1 MKSPLFSRS
10 MLFMLLLP
18 LSCTIAAETYSGQT
32 ATSSE
37 KYVSNKDNARA
48 FFETLSTRLKK
59 PVVLSALASKKRI
72 TGSFDLA
79 NPLELLKSL
88 TAQLGLVWYQDGQT
102 FYIYDASEIK
112 NVVITLKSIN
122 VNEFKNFLIESS
134 LYDRRFPLQTRQG
147 TRTFYVSGPPVY
159 LDIIAKAAAQMDMK
173 EVPGGN
179 MSGMAIIPLR
189 HSFSE
194 DRTFKYRDQTLII
207 PGMASVIRALI
218 SNDSSTVPQLL
229 STRASAPG
237 APPATEPGAGARVMP
252 PFPGELTASASLPA
266 SATASR
272 QFQVVSNPDTN
283 SVLVKGAP
291 ELVEHVRQVVNA
303 LDKPKRHVE
312 MSVWIIDI
320 QKEQLD
326 QLGVRWSGSLSMG
339 NSFGASF
346 NGGIS
351 STVDGASFVARIM
364 ALSQNK
370 KANIVSRPMIL
381 TQENVP
387 AIFDNN
393 RTFYTKVV
401 GERTAELQHVTYG
414 TSLSVLPRFSGTN
427 EIEMMLNVE
436 DGNQYREQDSEM
448 LPEVGR
454 TNISTIARVPVGKS
468 LVIGGYTRDEQSA
481 EKEGIPVLQHIP
493 LIGNLM
499 KYSTSKNANLVR
511 IFLIQPREVD
521 GAQNDNALLA
531 KARQKG
537 DTGELT
543 DWMNN
548 FLDNR

>member
-1 MKSPLFSRS
+1 
-10 MLFMLLLP
+10 MLLLP
-18 LSCTIAAETYSGQT
+18 LSCTFAAETYSGQ
-32 ATSSE
+32 AAMSSE

-72 TGSFDLA
+72 SGSFDLS
-79 NPLELLKSL
+79 NPLDLLKSL
-88 TAQLGLVWYQDGQT
+88 TSQLGLVWYQDGQT

-112 NVVITLKSIN
+112 NVMITLKSIN
-122 VNEFKNFLIESS
+122 VNEIKSFLIDSS
-134 LYDRRFPLQTRQG
+134 LYDQRFPLQTRQG
-147 TRTFYVSGPPVY
+147 SRTFYVSGPPVY
-159 LDIIAKAAAQMDMK
+159 LDIIAKAAAQMDTK
-173 EVPGGN
+173 DVPSSS

-218 SNDSSTVPQLL
+218 SNDSTAVPQLL
-229 STRASAPG
+229 SARASAPG
-237 APPATEPGAGARVMP
+237 APPAATASDTGPRTMP
-252 PFPGELTASASLPA
+252 PFPEELAATSSRPVP
-266 SATASR
+266 ATASR

-291 ELVEHVRQVVNA
+291 ELVEHVRQIVNA

-326 QLGVRWSGSLSMG
+326 QLGVRWSGSLSVG
-339 NSFGASF
+339 RSFGASF

-351 STVDGASFVARIM
+351 STVDGANFVARIM
-364 ALSQNK
+364 ALSQSK

-436 DGNQYREQDSEM
+436 DGNQYRDQDSEM

-454 TNISTIARVPVGKS
+454 TNISTIARVPMGKS

-481 EKEGIPVLQHIP
+481 EQEGIPVLQHIP
-493 LIGNLM
+493 IIGNLM
-499 KYSTSKNANLVR
+499 KFSSNKNANLVR
-511 IFLIQPREVD
+511 IFLIQPREVN
-521 GAQNDNALLA
+521 GTQNDNALIA

-537 DTGELT
+537 DAGELT
-543 DWMNN
+543 DWMTN

>member
-1 MKSPLFSRS
+1 
-10 MLFMLLLP
+10 MLLLLLLLLLP
-18 LSCTIAAETYSGQT
+18 LTVSFSVESKTVRA
-32 ATSSE
+32 SE
-37 KYVSNKDNARA
+37 ENEQYISNKDNART
-48 FFETLSTRLKK
+48 FFETLSGRIKK
-59 PVVLSALASKKRI
+59 PVVLSSLASKKRI
-72 TGSFDLA
+72 SGSFDIA
-79 NPLELLKSL
+79 QPFQLLKTL

-102 FYIYDASEIK
+102 IYIYDASEIK
-112 NVVITLKSIN
+112 NIVVTLKSID
-122 VNEFKNFLIESS
+122 VNEFKNFLIDSS
-134 LYDRRFPLQTRQG
+134 LYDARYPLQTKRG
-147 TRTFYVSGPPVY
+147 SRTFYVSGPPVY
-159 LDIIAKAAAQMDMK
+159 LDIITKTASQMDMK
-173 EVPGGN
+173 EASSSTL
-179 MSGMAIIPLR
+179 SGMAIIPLR

-194 DRTFKYRDQTLII
+194 DRTFKYRDQTLVI

-218 SNDSSTVPQLL
+218 SNGGTAVQHVLTSRS
-229 STRASAPG
+229 SAPG
-237 APPATEPGAGARVMP
+237 ALPLTEPDAGQRTMP
-252 PFPGELTASASLPA
+252 PFPGNLPFPPLPA
-266 SATASR
+266 AASG

-283 SVLVKGAP
+283 SVLIKGAP
-291 ELVEHVRQVVNA
+291 ELVEHVREVINL

-326 QLGVRWSGSLSMG
+326 QLGVRWSGSLSVG
-339 NSFGASF
+339 SSFGASF

-436 DGNQYREQDSEM
+436 DGNQYREQDSQA

-493 LIGNLM
+493 IIGNLM
-499 KYSTSKNANLVR
+499 KFSTSKNANLVR

-521 GAQNDNALLA
+521 GAQNDNALIA

-537 DTGELT
+537 DAGELT

>member
-1 MKSPLFSRS
+1 
-10 MLFMLLLP
+10 MLLLP
-18 LSCTIAAETYSGQT
+18 LSCTLSAQTYSGQP

-122 VNEFKNFLIESS
+122 VNEFKKFLIDSS

-159 LDIIAKAAAQMDMK
+159 LDIIAKAAAQMDVK
-173 EVPGGN
+173 DVPGST

-218 SNDSSTVPQLL
+218 SNDSSTVPHLL

-237 APPATEPGAGARVMP
+237 TPAATDPAAGPRIMP
-252 PFPGELTASASLPA
+252 PFPGELPGSPSLPA
-266 SATASR
+266 SANASR

-436 DGNQYREQDSEM
+436 DGNQYREQDREM

-454 TNISTIARVPVGKS
+454 TNISTIARVPMGKS

-493 LIGNLM
+493 IIGNLM

-521 GAQNDNALLA
+521 GAQDDNALIA

-537 DTGELT
+537 DAGELS